1 MVEGLADVE
10 RATEDS
16 VPIDVASEV
25 WDASLEIACSVVD
38 GICEVSPAV
47 ETGKE
52 YTDVAEGIS
61 EDGSV
66 VVPIVDDGGAEL
78 VSVALAIYE
87 EGTAEL
93 VSAVL

>member
-1 MVEGLADVE
+1 MVEGLADVA

-16 VPIDVASEV
+16 APIDVASEV

-38 GICEVSPAV
+38 GICEVSLVV
-47 ETGKE
+47 ETREE
-52 YTDVAEGIS
+52 YTDVAKGRS
-61 EDGSV
+61 EDRSV
-66 VVPIVDDGGAEL
+66 VVPIVDNGGAGL